1 MSGKHLS
8 ALSVAFLLGLLLS
21 GASIARA
28 QDFQKSYRVG
38 ADGAVN
44 IRNVSGNIAIT
55 GYDGDA
61 VTVSGYKEGRDRDKV
76 EVEDLSSGNNV
87 DVRVKYPERCWNDCN
102 ASVRFEVRVPRSL
115 RLNFDKVSTASGDI
129 DVTGVQG
136 RIHVNTASGDVKVEN
151 VTGTV
156 SASTASGEM
165 RVRNVSGA
173 VNAQSASGD
182 VEVDIAQLEGS
193 DNMKFSTA
201 SGDVNVKM
209 PSNLDADVEMSSVS
223 GKVET
228 DFPLE
233 VKEQRYG
240 PGSNARGRLGNG
252 SRRLQI
258 STVSGNVSLKKG

>member
-1 MSGKHLS
+1 MIRKHLG
-8 ALSVAFLLGLLLS
+8 ALSAAFLLCLFAAGTS
-21 GASIARA
+21 VATA
-28 QDFQKSYRVG
+28 QDFQKSYRIG

-55 GYDGDA
+55 GYEGDA
-61 VTVSGYKEGRDRDKV
+61 VVVNGFKEGRDRDKV
-76 EVEDLSSGNNV
+76 EVEDLSRDNNV

-102 ASVRFEVRVPRSL
+102 ASVRFEVRVPRSS
-115 RLNFDKVSTASGDI
+115 RINFDKVSTASGDI
-129 DVTGVQG
+129 HVTGVQG
-136 RIHVNTASGDVKVEN
+136 RVHVSTASGDVLVEN
-151 VTGTV
+151 VGGTV
-156 SASTASGEM
+156 NASTASGEM
-165 RVRNVSGA
+165 RVKNVSGS

-182 VEVDIAQLEGS
+182 VEVEIAQLEGS
-193 DNMKFSTA
+193 ENMKFSTA
-201 SGDVNVKM
+201 SGDVNVRM